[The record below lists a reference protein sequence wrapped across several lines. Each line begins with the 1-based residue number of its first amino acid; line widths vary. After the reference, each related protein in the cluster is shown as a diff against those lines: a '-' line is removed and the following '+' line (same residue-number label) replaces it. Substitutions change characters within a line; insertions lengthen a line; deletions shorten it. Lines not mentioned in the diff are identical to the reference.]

1 MMGMWAQ
8 TGIVFYTWW
17 HGDFLPT
24 LPLLPGFRVA
34 STTNYRL
41 IADLAHLQVVE
52 VVERVESGHRPYV
65 AYLH

>member
-1 MMGMWAQ
+1 MEMWAQ

-41 IADLAHLQVVE
+41 IN
-52 VVERVESGHRPYV
+52 RPDPPPRRRSR
-65 AYLH
+65 